1 MVLKEL
7 EMLGSHFRIETKEKE
22 TKKGPLQKGGRV
34 LQLIKH
40 SQIRKNINGQTAGI
54 SFRATIIAYDS

>member
-22 TKKGPLQKGGRV
+22 TKNGPLQKRRKSV
-34 LQLIKH
+34 TINKTFSNKKKH
-40 SQIRKNINGQTAGI
+40 
-54 SFRATIIAYDS
+54 